1 MYAKDVLVDAQWLQ
15 DHRRDPGVRL
25 VEVDARAHTPGAIA
39 VGRRELQE
47 PIRRDVLGPD
57 AFGDLL
63 GSRGIS
69 DEHTIVLCGGGAAYA
84 YWCLHYYGHVDAKL
98 LHGPCAPVR
107 SPVFAPETFHARSP
121 DHSIRALR
129 YEVMA
134 AVENGTRLIDARSPR
149 EHAAGHVPGAA
160 SIPWRHTVGSDGRFR
175 SAAELEAL
183 YPDDGE
189 PVIAYCRSGERSAQ
203 TWFVL
208 SELLGRRDVKN
219 YDGGWTEWGNLVG
232 VPVCASTTTPARP
245 ISPPSTPRSRAE
257 PLRRPWN

>member
-1 MYAKDVLVDAQWLQ
+1 MYAKDVLVDAQWLA
-15 DHRRDPGVRL
+15 DHHRDPWLRL
-25 VEVDARAHTPGAIA
+25 VEVDARARTPGAIA
-39 VGRRELQE
+39 LTRRELQE

-69 DEHTIVLCGGGAAYA
+69 DEHTIVLCGDGAAYA
-84 YWCLHYYGHVDAKL
+84 YWCLHYYGHPDAKL
-98 LHGPCAPVR
+98 LHGPGAAVR
-107 SPVFAPETFHARSP
+107 CESLPTETFVARSP

-149 EHAAGHVPGAA
+149 EHAAGHVPGAT
-160 SIPWRHTVGSDGRFR
+160 SIPWGRAVGPDGRFR
-175 SAAELEAL
+175 SVDELKAI

-189 PVIAYCRSGERSAQ
+189 RVIAYCRSGERSAH

-208 SELLGRRDVKN
+208 HELLGRREVKN

-232 VPVCASTTTPARP
+232 VPVCASTSTPARP
-245 ISPPSTPRSRAE
+245 ISPPSTHRSPGV
-257 PLRRPWN
+257 PLPRPWN

>member
-1 MYAKDVLVDAQWLQ
+1 MYAKDVLADAQWLER
-15 DHRRDPGVRL
+15 HRHDPWVRL
-25 VEVDARAHTPGAIA
+25 VEVDARSHTPGAIA
-39 VGRRELQE
+39 LSRRELQE

-57 AFGDLL
+57 AFGELL

-69 DEHTIVLCGGGAAYA
+69 DEHTIVLCGHGAAYA
-84 YWCLHYYGHVDAKL
+84 YWCLHYYGHVDSKL
-98 LHGPCAPVR
+98 LHGPGAPVR
-107 SPVFAPETFHARSP
+107 SPAPGSETFHARSP

-160 SIPWRHTVGSDGRFR
+160 SIPWGRAMRADGRFR
-175 SAAELEAL
+175 GAAELEAI

-189 PVIAYCRSGERSAQ
+189 PVIAYCRSGERSAH

-208 SELLGRRDVKN
+208 HELLGRGEVKN

-232 VPVCASTTTPARP
+232 VPVCASTSTPTRP
-245 ISPPSTPRSRAE
+245 ISRPTWHQSPAV
-257 PLRRPWN
+257 PLPRPWN

>member
-15 DHRRDPGVRL
+15 DHVRDPSVRI
-25 VEVDARAHTPGAIA
+25 VAIDAHVPGAISLD
-39 VGRRELQE
+39 RRELQE

-57 AFGDLL
+57 AFGELL

-69 DEHTIVLCGGGAAYA
+69 DEHTIVLCGAGAAYA
-84 YWCLHYYGHVDAKL
+84 YWCLHYYGHVDARL
-98 LHGPCAPVR
+98 LHGPGAPVR
-107 SPVFAPETFHARSP
+107 SPAVAPDSSHARSP

-160 SIPWRHTVGSDGRFR
+160 SIPWGHAVRADGRFR
-175 SAAELEAL
+175 SAAELEGL

-189 PVIAYCRSGERSAQ
+189 PVIAYCRSGERSAH

-208 SELLGRRDVKN
+208 HELLGRR
-219 YDGGWTEWGNLVG
+219 G
-232 VPVCASTTTPARP
+232 SRTTTGAGQSGG
-245 ISPPSTPRSRAE
+245 I
-257 PLRRPWN
+257 W